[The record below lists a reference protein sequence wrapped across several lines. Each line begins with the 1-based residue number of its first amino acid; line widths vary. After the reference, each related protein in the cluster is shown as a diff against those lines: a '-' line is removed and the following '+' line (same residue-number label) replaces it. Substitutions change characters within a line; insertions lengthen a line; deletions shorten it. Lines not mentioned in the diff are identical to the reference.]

1 VTGTAEVTDE
11 ERRAANLA
19 RMRAHFAALD
29 TPDPDAVLAQLS
41 DDFVFDLPFA
51 PELPPFDRAAFE
63 GLIRHNAATYERHST
78 TMLEELP
85 TVDPDV
91 VVVRYDGD
99 SRWAGGVPYVNRY
112 VAIYRFRDGQ
122 ITGITEFHNP
132 KIVDEARAAASTA
145 AAGGTAD

>member
-1 VTGTAEVTDE
+1 MTDD
-11 ERRAANLA
+11 ERRAANLV
-19 RMRAHFAALD
+19 RMHAHFAALD
-29 TPDPDAVLAQLS
+29 APDPDAVLAYLS

-51 PELPPFDRAAFE
+51 PELEPFDRTAFE
-63 GLIRHNAATYERHST
+63 ALIRHNAATYERHST

-99 SRWAGGVPYVNRY
+99 SRWVGGVPYANRY
-112 VAIYRFRDGQ
+112 VAIYRFRDGL

-132 KIVDEARAAASTA
+132 KVVDEAQTAAAALA
-145 AAGGTAD
+145 AAGGNAE